1 MSETLHMPD
10 EDRANIVARAQRR
23 INEWNSKHGHGR
35 SVESFLAHEHGE
47 IILLRDLVVAI
58 RSLEADKAR
67 LDWLDSANARLNAKY
82 GTRYK
87 WQVILN
93 HNVARLMLGDMQV
106 DLHDTDPNGLPSC
119 RDAID
124 AARGNRLSSVVRG
137 EDE

>member
-1 MSETLHMPD
+1 MKDYAELEM
-10 EDRANIVARAQRR
+10 R
-23 INEWNSKHGHGR
+23 
-35 SVESFLAHEHGE
+35 
-47 IILLRDLVVAI
+47 LRDLDWHNATDSM
-58 RSLEADKAR
+58 RLEAADAISDLTKRLEEAQADAAR
-67 LDWLDSANARLNAKY
+67 LDWLDSANVRLNAKY

-124 AARGNRLSSVVRG
+124 AARKPLLSRERASELSQDENG
-137 EDE
+137 ERVAEAGAKAEE